1 MAAQPEARSTDGET
15 RRQIMLLL
23 LKHSPLSASDI
34 GDHLGLSAAG
44 VRRHLD
50 NLVEDE
56 LAAVAAADQRN
67 PSGLQTKVVPTLGTT
82 MTRWPHSPSPPFG
95 TLVATKRYGNLRAI
109 ASPPSLRMLC
119 LQEARKNPLR
129 QQPAPSWMRSA
140 HMDTPR
146 PSTMQAVACKSASI
160 IAQSHTLP
168 PNFRNCVRLNMKQL
182 RSYWDNMC
190 SRSPPSLMDTASAPP
205 TSHQKISL

>member
-1 MAAQPEARSTDGET
+1 M
-15 RRQIMLLL
+15 
-23 LKHSPLSASDI
+23 
-34 GDHLGLSAAG
+34 
-44 VRRHLD
+44 
-50 NLVEDE
+50 
-56 LAAVAAADQRN
+56 AAADQRN
-67 PSGLQTKVVPTLGTT
+67 PSGLQTKVAPTLGTT

-146 PSTMQAVACKSASI
+146 LSTMQVVVCKSASI
-160 IAQSHTLP
+160 IAQSHTLL